1 MKKNLLFLG
10 LIILGIGGY
19 FFYQK
24 RNQTNSILTNFIPDN
39 TLILLET
46 NEISTV
52 KNRIIPRIP
61 ILSRVNQQYQIFKKI
76 GLSESE
82 ISNLLLKKTL
92 YFAVLP
98 EGKDDFSFVNYLPL
112 TTDNEDFIEKLE
124 SLSQNV
130 TGYRVI
136 PHTTQGYKILEVIN
150 NQSKM
155 VFSYIIQQNFL
166 IFSTSNLAV
175 EEAILHK
182 NNTWI
187 KSLNIKSNNS
197 ESDSTFTITHI
208 NQDAIS
214 SFWAD
219 ISSEKSN
226 ISSQLTS
233 LFPQT
238 FQWLKPSANS
248 LEAVGINNEQNLFV
262 GQKANAMQNLN
273 MIPNSCSYL
282 LDFRF
287 DNSKLLFQNIEENIS
302 NNQKISKLRSKASDN
317 FDFDYAEIYS
327 TIQDEISLCS
337 FDNSDQIVQNK
348 VLIIKQKGLL
358 KSLNVI
364 ARNVAQK
371 GEDDV
376 FSVQYGS
383 FRITNLGIKEFPSLL
398 FGGVFGGFEEC
409 YFTENNDKIIMASS
423 LVMMQDFLVNIGKGD
438 VWSNFLKHKT
448 ILKNCIPSNLTL
460 ITENSKALI
469 GFHKILNKNWS
480 NKIDNYEKELL
491 GVQAEIFQS
500 NATESRLLFL
510 KNIEPVKS
518 PVKFSNK
525 WVKLGSINLSI
536 NSEPLYLVNPL
547 NKNAEILVQ
556 SKDNKLHLFHE
567 GKQVWNYQLS
577 GKIVG
582 EIKNS
587 RVFDSAVQQLLCV
600 TNKNLYVLSR
610 NEKGFEVKT
619 SNPFKGFNL
628 DNFKVFENETDHNKF
643 LTLVAKNGNAFK
655 FDKENLVLTPSFTDS
670 RLSEIISP
678 VPSVIIKKTEYAVAL
693 SKSGKITLQNS
704 IGKVVK
710 GFPVDLEGVF
720 EAAPLLEGEDDNNI
734 VIRVVSEKGELYKIS
749 LAGKILE
756 KKQLFRPNVEVKFS
770 MAMDER
776 GTNWVLMRTDGK
788 EVVVLDKNEREI
800 FAVKGNI
807 YGKKALNYYNLGT
820 GGKYFAINN
829 AYTTYRFYDE
839 SGQSIGDL
847 PVESEYTPRLSYSDS
862 YQKVIMNIITAN
874 SIQTWSV
881 KIR

>member
-24 RNQTNSILTNFIPDN
+24 RNQASSILTNFIPDN

-46 NEISTV
+46 NEISAI
-52 KNRIIPRIP
+52 KNKIILRIP
-61 ILSRVNQQYQIFKKI
+61 ILSRANQQYQIFKKI

-98 EGKDDFSFVNYLPL
+98 EGRDDFSFVNYLPL
-112 TTDNEDFIEKLE
+112 TSDNEDFIEKLGT
-124 SLSQNV
+124 LNQNV

-150 NQSKM
+150 SQSKM

-187 KSLNIKSNNS
+187 KSLNLKSNNS
-197 ESDSTFTITHI
+197 ESDSTFTITHL

-214 SFWAD
+214 NFWAD

-248 LEAVGINNEQNLFV
+248 LEAVSINNEQNLFV

-287 DNSKLLFQNIEENIS
+287 DNSKLLFQNVEENIS

-317 FDFDYAEIYS
+317 FDFDYTEIYS

-358 KSLNVI
+358 KSLNMI
-364 ARNVAQK
+364 ARNVAQE

-398 FGGVFGGFEEC
+398 FGGIFGGFEEC
-409 YFTENNDKIIMASS
+409 YFTEYNDKIIMASS
-423 LVMMQDFLVNIGKGD
+423 LVMMQDFLINIGKGD
-438 VWSNFLKHKT
+438 VWSNSPKHKT
-448 ILKNCIPSNLTL
+448 ILKSCIPSNLTM
-460 ITENSKALI
+460 IAENTKALI
-469 GFHKILNKNWS
+469 GIHKILNKNWS
-480 NKIDNYEKELL
+480 NKIDTHEKELL
-491 GVQAEIFQS
+491 NVQAEIFQS
-500 NATESRLLFL
+500 NAIESRFLFL
-510 KNIEPVKS
+510 KNIEPTQT
-518 PVKFSNK
+518 PMKFSNK

-536 NSEPLYLVNPL
+536 NSEPLYLVNPS

-567 GKQVWNYQLS
+567 GKQIWSYQLS

-587 RVFDSAVQQLLCV
+587 RVFDSAVQQLLCL

-610 NEKGFEVKT
+610 NEKGFEVKM
-619 SNPFKGFNL
+619 SKPFKGFNL

-643 LTLVAKNGNAFK
+643 LTLVAKNGNSFK
-655 FDKENLVLTPSFTDS
+655 FDKENLILTPSFRDS
-670 RLSEIISP
+670 QLSEIISP

-704 IGKVVK
+704 SGKIVK

-720 EAAPLLEGEDDNNI
+720 EAAPLLEGEDNNI
-734 VIRVVSEKGELYKIS
+734 VVRVVSEKGELYKIS

-756 KKQLFRPNVEVKFS
+756 KKQLFRPNTEVKFS

-776 GTNWVLMRTDGK
+776 STDWVLMRTDGK
-788 EVVVLDKNEREI
+788 EVIVLDKNEQEI
-800 FAVKGNI
+800 FTVKGNI

-820 GGKYFAINN
+820 EGKYFAINN
-829 AYTTYRFYDE
+829 GYTTYRFYDE

-847 PVESEYTPRLSYSDS
+847 PVESDHTPRLSYSDS
-862 YQKVIMNIITAN
+862 YQKVIMNITTAN